1 MCVGEVWKP
10 ELDGVW
16 ICFGVVL
23 CAEDQI
29 IMCVVCVQ
37 VVNLSANDLTK
48 AGVKRVQGILSVL
61 KGCEVDL
68 SDNGDDSDSDGSDG
82 SGEEEE
88 GVAAAAGGS
97 GGGDVEAEPKVFDI
111 RADRGALTAARAT
124 ELAAPILRCGSYV
137 HVIMLCCS

>member
-1 MCVGEVWKP
+1 M
-10 ELDGVW
+10 W

-82 SGEEEE
+82 S
-88 GVAAAAGGS
+88 
-97 GGGDVEAEPKVFDI
+97 DN
-111 RADRGALTAARAT
+111 
-124 ELAAPILRCGSYV
+124 
-137 HVIMLCCS
+137 